1 MPACA
6 IWQYTAPLRDHL
18 DRASRM
24 DLSFIYRRSAR
35 GNQAVA
41 DANFPMS
48 AGFKRF
54 LAKFDGKANLND
66 LRAFFPHLD
75 DQDTREWAAELIRLG
90 CIESADAP
98 SPVDPVKLAPF
109 AVPSDVRPDTG
120 AQKLQAWAMDTA
132 AFAAFDPKA
141 MEQTTRMATIEA
153 KSMTAALGRDGAFI
167 DTSMHEAPQARRSFS
182 ILVVEDE
189 PSQAA
194 VLKRLMEREGHT
206 ARLAANRAQILEAL
220 NQLPLPELI
229 LLDVELPDTNGFHVL
244 EKVRAHAVLKSIPV
258 VMVTGR
264 AAQEDVAKGVMLGA
278 NGYVTKPYRPPVLIG
293 AVNRALGLEAN

>member
-1 MPACA
+1 
-6 IWQYTAPLRDHL
+6 
-18 DRASRM
+18 M

-48 AGFKRF
+48 AGFKRY
-54 LAKFDGKANLND
+54 LAKFDGKTTLSD
-66 LRAFFPHLD
+66 LRTFFPHLD
-75 DQDTREWAAELIRLG
+75 EEDTREWTAELIRLG

-98 SPVDPVKLAPF
+98 AATPVALAAF
-109 AVPSDVRPDTG
+109 TVLADTAADTG

-132 AFAAFDPKA
+132 AFAAFDTNA
-141 MEQTTRMATIEA
+141 MQQTTRMATIEA
-153 KSMTAALGRDGAFI
+153 KSVTAALGRDGAFI
-167 DTSMHEAPQARRSFS
+167 DSSMNEAPQARRSFS

-189 PSQAA
+189 PSQAV

-206 ARLAANRAQILEAL
+206 ARLAGNRAQILEAL

-244 EKVRAHAVLKSIPV
+244 EKVRAHKVLQGIPV

-278 NGYVTKPYRPPVLIG
+278 NGYVTKPYRLPVLIG
-293 AVNRALGLEAN
+293 AVNRALGLEAR